1 MDERKR
7 MEMVAEASVHLEQ
20 FRDLM
25 NAALPQG
32 WRMSVVGFEEIET
45 EHGFLARLV
54 GGGDALDAAAMLETV
69 MALVQR
75 HGGQADAIH

>member
-7 MEMVAEASVHLEQ
+7 IEIVAEASLHLEQ

-25 NAALPQG
+25 NAALPCG

-54 GGGDALDAAAMLETV
+54 GGDALDASAMLETV
-69 MALVQR
+69 VALAQK
-75 HGGQADAIH
+75 HGGETDAIH